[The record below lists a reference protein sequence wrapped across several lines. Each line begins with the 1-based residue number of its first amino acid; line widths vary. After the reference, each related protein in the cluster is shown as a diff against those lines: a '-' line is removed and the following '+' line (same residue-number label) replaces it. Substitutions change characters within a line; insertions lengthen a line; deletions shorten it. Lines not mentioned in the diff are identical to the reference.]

1 MVFVKYFHS
10 ICVVFV
16 YLLMRHWYGEGGW
29 WGQES
34 ACALAPNTFSPL
46 CQDQDQG
53 SRIFPLCQDQA
64 EDKVSYMCDKN
75 CAILSR
81 IRQIIRRMWRWWL
94 KKDTSFVTCV
104 DICLV
109 CWSLVTRSADQE
121 IILPHR
127 KIAASPIPWSKVSQA
142 HFFRIFNW
150 EGISSIQFFL
160 LNLSL
165 YMRLYFGDW

>member
-1 MVFVKYFHS
+1 MFLMVFVKYFHS

-53 SRIFPLCQDQA
+53 SRISPLCQDQA
-64 EDKVSYMCDKN
+64 KDKVSYMCDKN
-75 CAILSR
+75 CAIHSR
-81 IRQIIRRMWRWWL
+81 IIQIIRRMWRWWL

-109 CWSLVTRSADQE
+109 CWFLVTRSADQK

-142 HFFRIFNW
+142 HFFRIFN
-150 EGISSIQFFL
+150 GKV
-160 LNLSL
+160 
-165 YMRLYFGDW
+165 